1 LGLQQCC
8 RELQTWHGTLLAR
21 RANYGDE
28 ARGAHASWTKG
39 RLWGLVPTAGMELPG
54 VVLTRHFGGAAGMRL
69 VVNAHTVRGGRL
81 LAELQVDGHPVAG
94 YSLADCVPF
103 EGDEEAADVV
113 WASGTLVPAWAAT
126 VQIKFVL
133 FDARLYTFELLE

>member
-1 LGLQQCC
+1 MGLQQCC

-69 VVNAHTVRGGRL
+69 VVNAH
-81 LAELQVDGHPVAG
+81 
-94 YSLADCVPF
+94 
-103 EGDEEAADVV
+103 
-113 WASGTLVPAWAAT
+113 
-126 VQIKFVL
+126 
-133 FDARLYTFELLE
+133 